1 MYLLFDC
8 IVLVCSCSQIKED
21 YADMVVRRLEENDVN
36 LTNYSHVVVIPE
48 LGCGG
53 CISEAENFFV
63 RIRKK
68 IYFLFSLK
76 FHQ

>member
-1 MYLLFDC
+1 MKKISRLMYLLFDC

-48 LGCGG
+48 FG
-53 CISEAENFFV
+53 
-63 RIRKK
+63 
-68 IYFLFSLK
+68 
-76 FHQ
+76 